1 MVRLFPG
8 RETSSPS
15 GPDFGRELTTTS
27 NGLVDAAACGRP
39 EPTIN
44 RMDAGR
50 RGSPTPG
57 RSSLFP
63 RPRTWRPDS
72 WTLRLANRT
81 SAAPRRNRL
90 EHEPLTPARSHDPVP
105 SVATYLAFISAL
117 IAYQIGPGP
126 DTMLIVG
133 RG

>member
-1 MVRLFPG
+1 MSRPKLRSAEGEVRLHLIQSSSQHFRLNPG
-8 RETSSPS
+8 RETTSPS
-15 GPDFGRELTTTS
+15 GTDFGRELTTTS

-57 RSSLFP
+57 LSSLFP
-63 RPRTWRPDS
+63 RPMIWRPDS

-90 EHEPLTPARSHDPVP
+90 EHEPLTPA
-105 SVATYLAFISAL
+105 
-117 IAYQIGPGP
+117 
-126 DTMLIVG
+126 
-133 RG
+133 